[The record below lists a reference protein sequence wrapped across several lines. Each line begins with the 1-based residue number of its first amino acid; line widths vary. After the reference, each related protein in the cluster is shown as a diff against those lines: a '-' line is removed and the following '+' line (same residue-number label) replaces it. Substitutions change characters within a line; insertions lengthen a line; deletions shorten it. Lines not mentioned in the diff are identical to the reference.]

1 MSVFS
6 IPVTI
11 GIDEEGIARE
21 VRENVESQV
30 VAKILDEVKMQMFN
44 ARYVRYSN
52 EERYTDPEPLRNM
65 IEWEIQKKLE
75 EHQDLIVKLAA
86 EILADKL
93 ARTKAV
99 KEKAALIA
107 EAVLEEES

>member
-1 MSVFS
+1 MSVYS
-6 IPVTI
+6 VPVVI
-11 GIDEEGIARE
+11 GVDEEAIANE
-21 VRENVESQV
+21 VKENVESQV
-30 VAKILDEVKMQMFN
+30 VAKIVDEVKKQMFKSYDYYREDCTN
-44 ARYVRYSN
+44 
-52 EERYTDPEPLRNM
+52 PEPLRNM
-65 IEWEIQKKLE
+65 IKAEIQKKLE